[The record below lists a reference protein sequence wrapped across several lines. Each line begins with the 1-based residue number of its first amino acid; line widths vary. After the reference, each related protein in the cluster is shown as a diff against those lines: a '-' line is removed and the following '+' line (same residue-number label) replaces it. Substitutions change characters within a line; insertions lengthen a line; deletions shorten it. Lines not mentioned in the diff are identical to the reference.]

1 MIPGFQTLMLPVLK
15 LSVHGPVELHRAVDD
30 LADEFKLTQDEKNEL
45 VPSGIQPRFFNHVNW
60 AKTYLKQAGLLEY
73 PKRGY
78 FDITEEGRK
87 VLASPPSSINIK
99 FLQNYEAFREFQ
111 SRKGGKSSPDQSL
124 NQDISSSTPEEQLQ
138 SAYDTINNALAS
150 ELLDQVMKASPKF
163 FEHLIL
169 QLLQAMG
176 YGGTIGS
183 GSFQHTGGSG
193 DNGVDGVISQDQ
205 LGIDQI
211 YIQAK
216 RYSDRKVS
224 PSEIQQFVGAL
235 ENRNALKGIFLTTS
249 DFSEQAKKNAQ
260 GTSKRIIILNG
271 IEIASLMVEFGVG
284 CQEKKT
290 IRIKKIDKDFFDE
303 NDGRIQ

>member
-1 MIPGFQTLMLPVLK
+1 MIPGFQTLMLPVLR
-15 LSVHGPVELHRAVDD
+15 LSVHGPVELHKAVED
-30 LADEFKLTQDEKNEL
+30 LADEFKLTLDEKNEL

-78 FDITEEGRK
+78 FNVTEEGRK
-87 VLASPPSSINIK
+87 VLASPPSLISIK
-99 FLQNYEAFREFQ
+99 FLQNYESFREFQ
-111 SRKGGKSSPDQSL
+111 NRKGGRSSPDQSQ

-138 SAYDTINNALAS
+138 SAHDTINNALAS

-176 YGGTIGS
+176 YGGSI

-211 YIQAK
+211 YVQAK
-216 RYSDRKVS
+216 RFTDRKVS
-224 PSEIQQFVGAL
+224 SSEIQQFLGAL

-249 DFSEQAKKNAQ
+249 DFSEQAKENAQ
-260 GTSKRIIILNG
+260 GTSKRIILLNG

-284 CQEKKT
+284 CQEKKS
-290 IRIKKIDKDFFDE
+290 ISIKKIDKDFFDE